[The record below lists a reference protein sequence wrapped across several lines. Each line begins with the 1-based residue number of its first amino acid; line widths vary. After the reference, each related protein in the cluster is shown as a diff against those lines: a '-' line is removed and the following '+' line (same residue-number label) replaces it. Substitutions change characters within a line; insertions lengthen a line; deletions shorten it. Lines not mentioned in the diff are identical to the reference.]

1 MPPGVPGPVRRRAGL
16 SGVFTQGPEVRKLQK
31 LREFWRASVASISI
45 LLGMVV
51 HRFVETIPLE
61 IQFVVGLLAVGL
73 IIHLSEIVLTAL
85 IDSAPSLRRAILGDR
100 FVEGIWVEVVHDQ
113 PEGERA
119 KVKYGALLSITFSD
133 GELAI
138 AGDVYDAEGGTP
150 LGAFSSRRVVFEDE
164 FSYVYDQI
172 VRTQISMRQVGF
184 GLLFFGKGTGRPI
197 TFNGYFVDPNF
208 PRPLG
213 VYGKRLDDKL
223 VATLKAD
230 DKAKRVQVMNFVK
243 EYMETVTPAARPG
256 PPDQA

>member
-1 MPPGVPGPVRRRAGL
+1 MK
-16 SGVFTQGPEVRKLQK
+16 KLNK

-73 IIHLSEIVLTAL
+73 IVHLSEIVLTAL
-85 IDSAPSLRRAILGDR
+85 IDNAPSLRRAILGDR
-100 FVEGIWVEVVHDQ
+100 FVEGLWVEVVHDQ
-113 PEGERA
+113 RDGESA
-119 KVKYGALLSITFSD
+119 EVKYGALLSIAFAE
-133 GELAI
+133 GELSI
-138 AGDVYDAEGGTP
+138 AGDVYDAESGTP
-150 LGAFSSRRVVFEDE
+150 VGAFSSRRVVFEDE

-184 GLLFFGKGTGRPI
+184 GLLFFGRGTGRPT

-223 VATLKAD
+223 VAKLRSDHKE
-230 DKAKRVQVMNFVK
+230 KRVQVMNFVK
-243 EYMETVTPAARPG
+243 EYKETSTTTAVPG
-256 PPDQA
+256 KPDQA